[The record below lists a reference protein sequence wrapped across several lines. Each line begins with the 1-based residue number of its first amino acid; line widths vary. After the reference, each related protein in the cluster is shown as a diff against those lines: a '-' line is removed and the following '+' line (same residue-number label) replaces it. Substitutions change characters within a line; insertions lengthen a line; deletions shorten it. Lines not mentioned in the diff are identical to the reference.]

1 MEHSGHRTAM
11 SMEPGSGTS
20 IGAILG
26 NRNRDAASAQA
37 RDEFLRGKG
46 HGAPGVQRTARQSPA
61 KALHFF
67 ADRRGDSRPGPEPA
81 PLERPTIIL
90 AQHLAKAAAAIRTI
104 LEHVLSMGLCCTG
117 SIPAMVRA
125 EPTQI
130 TPSARRCAHLD
141 TSIPRHLEHP
151 VTDVLQAICHLPNF
165 WPTGVI
171 SFVICRAMGGSVR
184 ASRNHSLYFSERL
197 RIRFLASPG

>member
-130 TPSARRCAHLD
+130 TPSARRCALAA
-141 TSIPRHLEHP
+141 
-151 VTDVLQAICHLPNF
+151 V
-165 WPTGVI
+165 
-171 SFVICRAMGGSVR
+171 MGGLCAGDRVAR
-184 ASRNHSLYFSERL
+184 KPA
-197 RIRFLASPG
+197 AADP